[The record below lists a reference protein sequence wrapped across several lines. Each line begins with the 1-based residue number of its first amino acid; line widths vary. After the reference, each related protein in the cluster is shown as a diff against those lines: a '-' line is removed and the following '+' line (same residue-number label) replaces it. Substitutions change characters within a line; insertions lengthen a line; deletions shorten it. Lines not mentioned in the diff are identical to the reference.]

1 MAKKKTNE
9 RNTSDNV
16 IGRLTDLMMERF
28 EPLIPE
34 AERAA
39 VRERLNRPLPPAIRL
54 NPSKRAF
61 GSITD
66 LSERY
71 GWETS
76 PVAFCAEGYRLT
88 RAPVAPGATA
98 EHSAGAYY
106 IQDSAS
112 MIPVSIADPAVFADR
127 PLILDLA
134 ASPGGK
140 TTHLVSASDDR
151 GLILANDAGAG
162 RIPALRKVLKN
173 YGALNQVVTN
183 FPGESVGSWF
193 ANQFDFI
200 LLDAPCSMQSLVS
213 IDSHPMRPISEREET
228 ALAQRQSRLLAA
240 ALTALKPGG
249 QLVYST
255 CTLSPLEDEAVV
267 DGALKRFGSAID
279 VGEVRE
285 RLPFPAPGISAF
297 DGKTLDPRTER
308 SVRLWPNRYET
319 AGFFATLFTKTA
331 PFAPE
336 TTTDPPFRP
345 FEKSGYR
352 RLTGAEE
359 SEIAERL
366 RDLFGYDAA
375 ADLSERDG
383 SLLLRDH
390 EIWALP
396 NRALREFSGLPA
408 KSIGMRVAFK
418 HAYGWIADFDW
429 TTYAWDKISAEKIT
443 LNPEEIRRW
452 QGGQELIRSDLKRAK
467 GSVLF
472 LTNENGVPI
481 GVGAVSGNRLRNIK

>member
-1 MAKKKTNE
+1 MAKKKTNANRAPDDANARLAE
-9 RNTSDNV
+9 RM
-16 IGRLTDLMMERF
+16 LERF

-34 AERAA
+34 TERAA
-39 VRERLNRPLPPAIRL
+39 VRARLDAPLPPAIRL
-54 NPSKRAF
+54 NPAKRAF

-66 LSERY
+66 LAQRY
-71 GWETS
+71 GWEVS
-76 PVAFCAEGYRLT
+76 PVAFCADGYRLT
-88 RAPVAPGATA
+88 NDAAAPGATA

-112 MIPVSIADPAVFADR
+112 MIPVSLADPGVFSDR

-140 TTHLVSASDDR
+140 TTHLVSASGDR
-151 GLILANDAGAG
+151 GLILANDAGPG

-183 FPGESVGSWF
+183 FPGESAGSWF
-193 ANQFDFI
+193 ANRFDFI

-213 IDSHPMRPISEREET
+213 IDSHPMRPISGREEA

-279 VGEVRE
+279 IVDVQN
-285 RLPFPAPGISAF
+285 RLPYPAAGIRRF
-297 DGKTLDPRTER
+297 DGIELDPRTER

-319 AGFFATLFTKTA
+319 AGFFAALFTKTA
-331 PFAPE
+331 PFRDEATSE
-336 TTTDPPFRP
+336 PPFRP

-352 RLTGAEE
+352 RLTKAEE
-359 SEIAERL
+359 AEIAENL
-366 RDLFGYDAA
+366 RELYGYNV
-375 ADLSERDG
+375 ADELSERDG
-383 SLLLRDH
+383 ALLLRDQ
-390 EIWALP
+390 EVWALP
-396 NRALREFSGLPA
+396 NRALSEFSGLPA
-408 KSIGMRVAFK
+408 KSIGMRVAFQ

-429 TTYAWDKISAEKIT
+429 ATHVWDRIDAEKFV
-443 LNPEEIRRW
+443 LSAEEIRQWR
-452 QGGQELIRSDLKRAK
+452 GGQELRRSELTRPK
-467 GSVLF
+467 GSVIF
-472 LTNENGVPI
+472 LTNENRVPI
-481 GVGAVSGNRLRNIK
+481 GVGVVSGSRIRNIK